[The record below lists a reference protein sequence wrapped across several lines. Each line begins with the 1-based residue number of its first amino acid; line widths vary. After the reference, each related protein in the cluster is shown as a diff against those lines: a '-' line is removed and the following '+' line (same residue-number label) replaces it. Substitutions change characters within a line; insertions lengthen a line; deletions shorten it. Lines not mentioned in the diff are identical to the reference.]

1 MDKRSLWAWGL
12 LCLLALSV
20 YIPMFANSFVWDD
33 VHIIVNNQSLRGLW
47 PPSRFFPPQSS
58 ADTGILQRPVMA
70 FSLALDYALW
80 KLNPFGYHLSNLILH
95 LLCVG
100 GAVLLVRSMSRSLWA
115 GFLAGLLFAVHPGHA
130 EGVIAL
136 LGRSDLLA
144 TLFVLIGCG
153 AYLRQ
158 RKEQGTR
165 KLLWLLGSLASF
177 LVACFSKES
186 GLVLFA
192 LLLACELSFPDPPE
206 RRWDRKAMDLV
217 PFLIAALA
225 YWLYRGRV
233 LGGQASGTEWWGGSV
248 EKNTLMMF
256 EAYVRYLRL
265 LFFPL
270 TLSPLHTVP
279 VPRNVWDGRVWVG
292 AFLLVGTLI
301 GAGLALRRAPRIG
314 WLAGWFILGLLPVAN
329 VIPIPGIILA
339 ERWLYLPSVG
349 ACALA
354 GWGFSVLT
362 TRARGWVRP
371 AWIGLAALAIALMT
385 ARTFLWNGTWKTD
398 ESVARTIV
406 ATSPDSWLGRNNLGN
421 VLLNQQKVVESEAQF
436 REAIRLKPDYA
447 LAHSNLGTAL
457 RMQGHWEEAEAEYRE
472 ALRIDPRFAEAHS
485 NLGVVYGKKGD
496 LEGAVREFREAIRLK
511 PSFSDVHYNLGLA
524 LGRMGRPQEAEEAL
538 REAVRLKPDLA
549 DAYFNLG
556 LALESQGKTWEAV
569 QAYRLY
575 LDHSPEAGDR
585 AMVEARISELKQ
597 RSGGAHGP

>member
-1 MDKRSLWAWGL
+1 M
-12 LCLLALSV
+12 LCLLALSI
-20 YIPMFANSFVWDD
+20 YIPMFANGFVWDD
-33 VHIIVNNQSLRGLW
+33 VEFIVGNPVIRNLW
-47 PPSRFFPPQSS
+47 PPGRFFQSQGTV
-58 ADTGILQRPVMA
+58 AEGTIFPLTGQRPVMA
-70 FSLALDYALW
+70 FSLALDYRFW

-95 LLCVG
+95 LLCVVG
-100 GAVLLVRSMSRSLWA
+100 IVLLVRLVSRNLGA
-115 GFLAGLLFAVHPGHA
+115 GLFAGLLFAVHPGHA
-130 EGVIAL
+130 EGVIAF

-158 RKEQGTR
+158 RKEQGLR
-165 KLLWLLGSLASF
+165 KLLWFLGSLASF

-186 GLVLFA
+186 GLVLFP
-192 LLLACELSFPDPPE
+192 LLLACELSFPDPPG
-206 RRWDRKAMDLV
+206 RRWDRKALDLV
-217 PFLIAALA
+217 PFLIAAIS
-225 YWLYRGRV
+225 YWLYRGMV
-233 LGGQASGTEWWGGSV
+233 LGGQASGTEWWGGSA
-248 EKNTLMMF
+248 EKNTLMML
-256 EAYVRYLRL
+256 EGYARYLRL

-292 AFLLVGTLI
+292 LLLLLGTII
-301 GAGLALRRAPRIG
+301 GTGLALRRTPRIG
-314 WLAGWFILGLLPVAN
+314 WLASWFILGLLPVAN
-329 VIPIPGIILA
+329 VIPIPGMIMA

-371 AWIGLAALAIALMT
+371 AWIGLAALAFALM
-385 ARTFLWNGTWKTD
+385 AVRTFLWNGTWKTE

-421 VLLNQQKVVESEAQF
+421 ALLNQKEIVEGEAQF
-436 REAIRLKPDYA
+436 REAIRIKPDYA

-457 RMQGHWEEAEAEYRE
+457 RKQGRWEEAEAEYRE
-472 ALRIDPRFAEAHS
+472 ALRNNPRYAEAHS
-485 NLGVVYGKKGD
+485 NLGMVYGKKGD

-511 PSFSDVHYNLGLA
+511 PSLSEVHYNLGLA

-538 REAVRLKPDLA
+538 REAVRLKPDFE
-549 DAYFNLG
+549 DAYFTLG
-556 LALESQGKTWEAV
+556 LALETQGKTWEAA

-575 LDHSPEAGDR
+575 LAYSPEGGDR
-585 AMVEARISELKQ
+585 AMVEARILELEQ
-597 RSGGAHGP
+597 RSGGVNSP